1 MCTIGNDN
9 DCPSRGDFNML
20 TKYKFS
26 VLVSIVFI
34 SGFAQGML
42 LPIIAVLLETNGTS
56 SWMNGLNA
64 TALYAGILIA
74 SPFIEKPLRKFGYK
88 PLILTGLLAVSAA
101 FLLFPVWKLFWF
113 WFVLRLVIGIGD
125 HMLHF
130 STQTWITSNSPED
143 RRGRNISLYGIAFG
157 SGFGIG
163 PLMTKL
169 LEYNED
175 LPFIAAGLLCLV
187 SFVVM
192 NTIKNDFPELAGSR
206 ESVSSMKERYGQ
218 VFKMAWPALLPPFG
232 YGFLEATLHGTFPVY
247 ALRSG
252 LSLDWVAILLP
263 AFVIGS
269 LVFQL
274 PLGTLSDRYGRKP
287 ILLFCLSGGFVSFF
301 LTSFARGEMWL
312 YLTLFI
318 LAGVFVGSLFSLG
331 IAYMSDILPKHL
343 LPAGNILAGITFSL
357 GSMAGPVIGGL
368 SISSFGKQAF
378 ALPICVMLFVLFTAI
393 ILKKSSAAVPHKIT
407 KAG

>member
-1 MCTIGNDN
+1 MIL
-9 DCPSRGDFNML
+9 S
-20 TKYKFS
+20 KYKFS
-26 VLVSIVFI
+26 VLISIVFI

-42 LPIIAVLLETNGTS
+42 LPIIAVLLETKGTS
-56 SWMNGLNA
+56 SAMNGLNA
-64 TALYAGILIA
+64 TALYAGILLA
-74 SPFIEKPLRKFGYK
+74 SPFIEKPLRRFGYK
-88 PLILTGLLAVSAA
+88 PLILIGLVAVASS
-101 FLLFPVWKLFWF
+101 FLLFPVWKVFWF

-130 STQTWITSNSPED
+130 STQTWITSNSPEKN
-143 RRGRNISLYGIAFG
+143 RGRNISLYGIAFG

-192 NTIKNDFPELAGSR
+192 NTISNDFPELAGSR
-206 ESVSSMKERYGQ
+206 EAAFSMKERYSK
-218 VFKMAWPALLPPFG
+218 VLKMAWPALLPPFG
-232 YGFLEATLHGTFPVY
+232 YGFLEAILHGTFPVF

-263 AFVIGS
+263 SFVIGS

-274 PLGTLSDRYGRKP
+274 PLGTLSDKYGRKP
-287 ILLFCLSGGFVSFF
+287 ILLICLSGGFFSFLF
-301 LTSFARGEMWL
+301 TNFAQEQLWL
-312 YLTLFI
+312 YLALFVT
-318 LAGVFVGSLFSLG
+318 AGMFVGSLFSLG
-331 IAYMSDILPKHL
+331 ITYMSDILPKHL

-357 GSMAGPVIGGL
+357 GSMAGPVIGGF
-368 SISSFGKQAF
+368 SISWFGKQAF
-378 ALPICVMLFVLFTAI
+378 ALPICSMLFLLFIAI
-393 ILKKSSAAVPHKIT
+393 VMNKSSAIPEHKIK
-407 KAG
+407 KAS